1 MNEIV
6 RFAADE
12 MTPDGASV
20 LAHQGI
26 PAGARVS
33 AKIEALRNGATA
45 LLMDV
50 AVPVGIVAEISK
62 EAFADVYRGVGLN
75 EPATPV
81 GDIYGRADRLALFV
95 VTLGKAIG
103 REIEERFR
111 SNDLAMGSM
120 LDSAASVAADVLAGA
135 AEARFR
141 ASLPDARP
149 GAARTVVMRYSPGYC
164 GWHLS
169 GQRALFDCLR
179 PQRVGVVLRDSFLM
193 DPLKSVSGVMIAGPA
208 DTHSF
213 EAAYPF
219 CSECVSRGCRERLRA
234 AAAV

>member
-6 RFAADE
+6 TFAADE
-12 MTPDGASV
+12 MTPDGGLV

-33 AKIEALRNGATA
+33 AKIAALRKSATA

-50 AVPVGIVAEISK
+50 AVPVGIVAEIPK
-62 EAFADVYRGVGLN
+62 EAFADVYRGAGLN

-111 SNDLAMGSM
+111 SNDLAVGSM

-141 ASLPDARP
+141 ASLPDGGP

-169 GQRALFDCLR
+169 GQRALFDTLR
-179 PQRVGVVLRDSFLM
+179 PQRIGVVLRDSFLM

-208 DTHSF
+208 DAHSF
-213 EAAYPF
+213 EAVYPF
-219 CSECVSRGCRERLRA
+219 CSECASRGCRERLRA